1 MNPEQLDQKLRTI
14 TKHEALYRCG
24 MRRSLLKEFP
34 VCCMDGKEVM
44 QFSYAAISEEN
55 NGAPFLVKKHS
66 RFRSYPLHVH
76 DWVELSYMYSG
87 SCVQVINDTEYEMK
101 QGQLMLMS
109 PGIVHTINKLG
120 TDDILIQIALGQNNL
135 THGFFNRI
143 SSTGIVSNFLLNAFT
158 SNNRLDDFFLFS
170 SESSRRLRLFIT
182 EFLCEWYEPSPAS
195 YDMLNSLFSLIIS
208 ELINTLNVTSDH
220 PAAHNKGTYVMPV
233 LRYIENN
240 YKTCDLQSAAQQF
253 NLHPNYLSAMLK
265 KYTGSTFNELV
276 QHEKLTAAEKLL
288 LNSDMSVT
296 DIANFVGYQNVSY
309 FYRIFK
315 RKNNCMPNE
324 YRKRSR

>member
-1 MNPEQLDQKLRTI
+1 
-14 TKHEALYRCG
+14 
-24 MRRSLLKEFP
+24 
-34 VCCMDGKEVM
+34 
-44 QFSYAAISEEN
+44 
-55 NGAPFLVKKHS
+55 
-66 RFRSYPLHVH
+66 
-76 DWVELSYMYSG
+76 
-87 SCVQVINDTEYEMK
+87 
-101 QGQLMLMS
+101 MLMS

-220 PAAHNKGTYVMPV
+220 PATHNKGTYVMPA
-233 LRYIENN
+233 LRYIETTI
-240 YKTCDLQSAAQQF
+240 KPVTCSPLPNSSICIQTTSLQCSKIHR
-253 NLHPNYLSAMLK
+253 LHL
-265 KYTGSTFNELV
+265 
-276 QHEKLTAAEKLL
+276 
-288 LNSDMSVT
+288 
-296 DIANFVGYQNVSY
+296 
-309 FYRIFK
+309 
-315 RKNNCMPNE
+315 
-324 YRKRSR
+324 

>member
-1 MNPEQLDQKLRTI
+1 MNPDQLDHRLRTI

-24 MRRSLLKEFP
+24 MQRSLAKPFP
-34 VCCMDGKEVM
+34 VCVVDGRKIM

-55 NGAPFLVKKHS
+55 NGVPFLVKKHS
-66 RFRSYPLHVH
+66 RFRTYPLHVH

-87 SCVQVINDTEYEMK
+87 SCIQVINDTAYEMK
-101 QGQLMLMS
+101 QGQLMLMA
-109 PGIVHTINKLG
+109 PGIVHTINMLG

-135 THGFFNRI
+135 AHSFFNRI
-143 SSTGIVSNFLLNAFT
+143 SSTGIVSNFLLNAFA

-170 SESSRRLRLFIT
+170 SENSRRLRLFIT
-182 EFLCEWYEPSPAS
+182 EFLCEWYDPSPAS

-208 ELINTLNVTSDH
+208 ELINILNITSDH
-220 PAAHNKGTYVMPV
+220 PSVHNKGPYVMPV

-240 YKTCDLQSAAQQF
+240 YKVCDLQSTAQQF

-276 QHEKLTAAEKLL
+276 QQEKLTAAEKLL
-288 LNSDMSVT
+288 LNLDMSVT
-296 DIANFVGYQNVSY
+296 DVANFVGYQNVSY
-309 FYRIFK
+309 FYKIFK

-324 YRKRSR
+324 YRHRSR

>member
-1 MNPEQLDQKLRTI
+1 MI
-14 TKHEALYRCG
+14 
-24 MRRSLLKEFP
+24 
-34 VCCMDGKEVM
+34 
-44 QFSYAAISEEN
+44 
-55 NGAPFLVKKHS
+55 
-66 RFRSYPLHVH
+66 
-76 DWVELSYMYSG
+76 
-87 SCVQVINDTEYEMK
+87 DTEYEMK

-220 PAAHNKGTYVMPV
+220 PATHNKGTYVMPV
-233 LRYIENN
+233 LRSY
-240 YKTCDLQSAAQQF
+240 
-253 NLHPNYLSAMLK
+253 LHPNYLSAMLK

>member
-1 MNPEQLDQKLRTI
+1 
-14 TKHEALYRCG
+14 
-24 MRRSLLKEFP
+24 
-34 VCCMDGKEVM
+34 
-44 QFSYAAISEEN
+44 
-55 NGAPFLVKKHS
+55 
-66 RFRSYPLHVH
+66 
-76 DWVELSYMYSG
+76 
-87 SCVQVINDTEYEMK
+87 
-101 QGQLMLMS
+101 
-109 PGIVHTINKLG
+109 
-120 TDDILIQIALGQNNL
+120 
-135 THGFFNRI
+135 
-143 SSTGIVSNFLLNAFT
+143 
-158 SNNRLDDFFLFS
+158 
-170 SESSRRLRLFIT
+170 
-182 EFLCEWYEPSPAS
+182 
-195 YDMLNSLFSLIIS
+195 MLNSLFSLIIS

-220 PAAHNKGTYVMPV
+220 PATHNKGTYVMPV

-296 DIANFVGYQNVSY
+296 DIASFVGYQNVSY